1 MTFWGVIATLV
12 FFLGNLTP
20 LAASPAK
27 KLAEWNQLFEASSQA
42 SEAEDYQTALSKA
55 KMALNFATKNFGN
68 SAKPTAL
75 SNWHLASLYSDLEQ
89 DDKAKPLM
97 QKAYKIAKKAFG
109 KSSESYDI
117 LNSLA
122 ELNSLG
128 GDITLAQKQYSQV
141 YQFRKEN
148 LGLEDTSTLEA
159 LNSLAQMEEAL
170 GKLKTAGDLYQ
181 KALNTQ
187 KQIAEPDG
195 DALLGSME
203 GLASIYKKQGS
214 FTLAEELTEQ
224 ILAVKVQAY
233 GKEDYE
239 YFSTLLSLGG
249 IQLAKGN
256 YERARDL
263 ILSAISGI
271 ATTEGA
277 ESPDLF
283 LAKSSLGQAEEALG
297 NYFAAEELY
306 REVYKF
312 DQKYYGEM
320 DSNSIIDLNNLAGI
334 LRKKG
339 EYEESEQ
346 RYTVAMQQIK
356 EVLGADHPESLSIMN
371 NLGLLFENRGFFDQ
385 AEPIMKEAYYKA
397 NSSLG
402 PANPKTL
409 AMANNLAGLYESQGV
424 FNKSEVLYQKIL
436 ATSES
441 SFGLTDSRTTAFKN
455 NLAYLYLMQENFAK
469 AEPNFASVFKQW
481 EQDLGLRHQKTL
493 KSLNNLGRAQH
504 GLKQFDA
511 AEVTISQALKLRK
524 EVLGIKHPDVVRSS
538 IDLGSLLISKGDQIK
553 AQHQLEGALALSE
566 EVLGDKH
573 QYTFDAL
580 NHLVRSQS
588 AAGKNTKA
596 LLTAYKGFTRRNE
609 FFNQVLWV
617 AGENTR
623 NGYISL
629 HRHEQDRLL
638 SLLMAEK
645 HPVAAYLALEVSLKR
660 KGLLL
665 KIASETKKVIEM
677 QADPVLTEMA
687 TKLEVSRKAL
697 ADLTLKGPQGKST
710 EEFHAQVEAYE
721 QTNNDLQAKLGQAS
735 IAFRDTIAVVSSDEL
750 VKALPADHALLDFM
764 VYSTDGVEKVMAI
777 VGVKSVKSC
786 MGFFTCDDPTFTLV
800 DLGDHKAIQDAVG
813 YFRDS
818 IMDDSIEPDELEEA
832 GNDVYRLVWEPVYK
846 KFGKLNRIY
855 MIPDG
860 IFNILP
866 IDAIPDLAKGGYLL
880 ENYHIKILSSAR
892 DLVIP
897 PPIKSKGEFV
907 ILAGPDYDTDYVPP
921 TIKKAATSRSR
932 SAVKDGIKLS
942 PQGLRALAFDPLEGA
957 KVEGQTILTVAQD
970 KQARTDFT
978 TGPKAEEQRL
988 RDWKTPPRILHI
1000 ATHGFFLKEEE
1011 KLKNRLLSI
1020 SRGGA
1025 VKPPPPGD
1033 NPLLRAGLAFA
1044 GINSNAPLLGEID
1057 SDNDGVLTAM
1067 EVLSLNLYG
1076 TEMVVLS
1083 ACETGLG
1090 EIHAGEGVYG
1100 LRRAFQEAGVSNV
1113 VNSLWEVSDDATRD
1127 LMTGFYNRLLA
1138 GMDARDAMREAQ
1150 LELLRSESWN
1160 HPYFWSAFQMV
1171 GRE

>member
-1 MTFWGVIATLV
+1 MTFWGVVATLV
-12 FFLGNLTP
+12 FFVSNISP
-20 LAASPAK
+20 LAAGPAQ
-27 KLAEWNQLFEASSQA
+27 KLNEWNQLYKASAEAS
-42 SEAEDYQTALSKA
+42 ENGDDETGLNKA
-55 KMALNFATKNFGN
+55 KLALNFATKNFGN
-68 SAKPTAL
+68 SSKPTAL
-75 SNWHLASLYSDLEQ
+75 SNWHLASLYSELDQ
-89 DDKAKPLM
+89 ADKAKPLM
-97 QKAYKIAKKAFG
+97 KKAYKIAKKAFG
-109 KSSESYDI
+109 KSPETYDI
-117 LNSLA
+117 LSSLA
-122 ELNSLG
+122 ELNALEG
-128 GDITLAQKQYSQV
+128 EIELAKKQYSEI
-141 YQFRKEN
+141 YLFRKSK

-159 LNSLAQMEEAL
+159 MNSLAQMEEAL
-170 GKLKTAGDLYQ
+170 GNMKAAEGLYEHALKIQ
-181 KALNTQ
+181 N
-187 KQIAEPDG
+187 QIAEPDG
-195 DALLGSME
+195 GALLGSME
-203 GLASIYKKQGS
+203 GLASIYKKQGL
-214 FTLAEELTEQ
+214 FTQAEELTEQ
-224 ILAVKVQAY
+224 ILDVKVQAY
-233 GKEDYE
+233 GKEDFE
-239 YFSTLLSLGG
+239 YFSTLLSLGT

-256 YERARDL
+256 NERARDL

-271 ATTEGA
+271 AATDGED
-277 ESPDLF
+277 SPDLF
-283 LAKSSLGQAEEALG
+283 LAKGSLGQAEEALG

-312 DQKYYGEM
+312 DQGYYGEL

-339 EYEESEQ
+339 DYEESEK
-346 RYTVAMQQIK
+346 RYTIALKQVR
-356 EVLGADHPESLSIMN
+356 EVLGDDHPESLSIMN

-385 AEPIMKEAYYKA
+385 AEPLMKDAYFKA

-402 PANPKTL
+402 EASPKTL
-409 AMANNLAGLYESQGV
+409 AMANNLAGLFESQGV
-424 FNKSEVLYQKIL
+424 FSQSEVLYKRIL
-436 ATSES
+436 NTSERA
-441 SFGLTDSRTTAFKN
+441 FGLADPRTTAFKN

-469 AEPNFASVFKQW
+469 AEPKFYQVYTQW
-481 EQDLGLRHQKTL
+481 EMDLGLRHQKTL

-504 GLKQFDA
+504 GLKQYDV
-511 AEVTISQALKLRK
+511 AEISIAQALKLRK

-538 IDLGSLLISKGDQIK
+538 IDLGNLLVSMGDQTK
-553 AQHQLEGALALSE
+553 AQHQLEGALKLSE

-573 QYTFDAL
+573 QYTFDAI
-580 NHLVRSQS
+580 NHLVRSQ
-588 AAGKNTKA
+588 AAEGKNSKA
-596 LLTAYKGFTRRNE
+596 LLTAYKGFTRRSE

-617 AGENTR
+617 TGENTR
-623 NGYISL
+623 KGYISL

-638 SLLMAEK
+638 SLLMKEK
-645 HPVAAYLALEVSLKR
+645 HPVAAYMALEVSLKR

-677 QADPVLTEMA
+677 QSDPVLKGMA
-687 TKLEVSRKAL
+687 TDLEVARKAL
-697 ADLTLKGPQGKST
+697 ADLTLKGPQGMPEK
-710 EEFHAQVEAYE
+710 EFNVKVAGLE

-735 IAFRDTIAVVSSDEL
+735 KAFRDTIAVVSSDDL

-764 VYSTDGVEKVMAI
+764 VYSTDGVEKVMAL
-777 VGVKSVKSC
+777 VGTKTVDTC
-786 MGFFTCDDPTFTLV
+786 MGFLTCETPNFTLV
-800 DLGDHKAIQDAVG
+800 DLGDHKKIQEAVG

-818 IMDDSIEPDELEEA
+818 IMDDSIEPEDLEDA
-832 GNDVYRLVWEPVYK
+832 GRDIYSLVWEPIYR
-846 KFGKLNRIY
+846 KFGGLNKIY

-866 IDAIPDLAKGGYLL
+866 IDAIPDVTKGGYLL

-897 PPIKSKGEFV
+897 PPTKSKGEFV

-921 TIKKAATSRSR
+921 TVKKAASSRSR
-932 SAVKDGIKLS
+932 GAVKDGIKLS

-970 KQARTDFT
+970 KNARTDFT

-1011 KLKNRLLSI
+1011 KLKARLLSI

-1127 LMTGFYNRLLA
+1127 LMTGFYNRMLA
-1138 GMDARDAMREAQ
+1138 GMEARDALREAQ
-1150 LELLRSESWN
+1150 LELLNSESWN

-1171 GRE
+1171 ARE